1 MKKKTLTIIIALA
14 CAVVLALGCFAVQAL
29 TLSGRNAADV
39 ALNDVDPFEQNRDAS
54 EYYDYWTDENDPNSC
69 YQIPWAWDSQDTSE
83 FENSEAVESDT
94 SAVYGKLYA
103 EANDEQKR
111 MIENI
116 EC

>member
-54 EYYDYWTDENDPNSC
+54 EYYYYWTDENDPVIRFLGHGIRRILPNSKIRKLLRVTLRLFTASSM
-69 YQIPWAWDSQDTSE
+69 QKQMTSK
-83 FENSEAVESDT
+83 S
-94 SAVYGKLYA
+94 G
-103 EANDEQKR
+103 
-111 MIENI
+111 
-116 EC
+116 

>member
-54 EYYDYWTDENDPNSC
+54 EYYYYWTDENEFLLSDSLGMGFAGYFRIRKFGSC
-69 YQIPWAWDSQDTSE
+69 
-83 FENSEAVESDT
+83 
-94 SAVYGKLYA
+94 
-103 EANDEQKR
+103 
-111 MIENI
+111 
-116 EC
+116 

>member
-54 EYYDYWTDENDPNSC
+54 EYYRIPVIRFLGHGIRRILPNSKIRKLLRVTLRLFTASSM
-69 YQIPWAWDSQDTSE
+69 QKQMTSK
-83 FENSEAVESDT
+83 S
-94 SAVYGKLYA
+94 G
-103 EANDEQKR
+103 
-111 MIENI
+111 
-116 EC
+116 